1 MSKSDR
7 YGNGF
12 DQSRKDWASSLT
24 DRLRSLLADHYG
36 VDERYV
42 VSAESETEG
51 AYSTATLDTHQL
63 IDYAGVDWLVQTE
76 KCVIPVGERVRK
88 PGYDFTLR
96 TDNANSQPCES
107 EQIPAAIRSGGLYP
121 THYLFARKGDDL
133 EGAWLLDTSEL
144 MMQYQYGSLEPNGS
158 HDNGDGTKCVFFA
171 LGDLVMADVV
181 IEVLA

>member
-1 MSKSDR
+1 MSDDR

-24 DRLRSLLADHYG
+24 DTLRTLLADHYG
-36 VDERYV
+36 VAERYI
-42 VSAESETEG
+42 VSAESETDG
-51 AYSTATLDTHQL
+51 AYSSATLDTSQL
-63 IDYAGVDWLVQTE
+63 IDYAGVDWLVQTDS
-76 KCVIPVGERVRK
+76 CVIPVGERVRK

-121 THYLFARKGDDL
+121 THYLFARRDADGL
-133 EGAWLLDTSEL
+133 TGAWLLDTSEL
-144 MMQYQYGSLEPNGS
+144 MMQYQYGALEPNGS